1 MTDDQ
6 QVSASQEII
15 DLRDV
20 TLRIPGEC
28 FFCDVIDLDAKVLDE
43 KENDSDL
50 ESELNFLRD
59 KISEPGFSPYP
70 EEQLSWG
77 YHVCDLTKKAFIFAT
92 PTARLKQLGWQNLE
106 VFIRVFP
113 SFISCFCQK
122 YEKDDTL
129 FLLAEETLSLAYF
142 KKGTTVPEFI
152 YSLPVDPNDYTSIE
166 KVREKLISLT
176 HNDQLDFSG
185 DILLADQII
194 RTQDDRFNFYHFRDS
209 EGHNSDTEP
218 IKFDL
223 SAEFL
228 WRHDLRPSEFK
239 LSEKKRRSAVRS
251 RWKLLQFCLVFLL
264 VLGTSFA
271 GIQFCINRV
280 ELMGTEVEQMSQQVP
295 LVIKARELLHKLK
308 QQKLGGIDPF
318 GSIGRLAAHRGGTL
332 DDPHIWFTQ
341 ASFDSRNEIKL
352 EGQGRNVAA
361 INTFIGKLD
370 SLGVAKIRTG
380 RSGDEMRKIKSG
392 GGETTFEI
400 QLQMFEQKKSTGG
413 D

>member
-6 QVSASQEII
+6 EVSPSHEIV
-15 DLRDV
+15 DLSDV

-28 FFCDVIDLDAKVLDE
+28 FFCDIIDLDAKVLDE
-43 KENDSDL
+43 KEHDSDF
-50 ESELNFLRD
+50 ESELHFLRD
-59 KISEPGFSPYP
+59 KLSEPGFSPYP

-77 YHVCDLTKKAFIFAT
+77 YHLCKLTKRAFIFAT
-92 PTARLKQLGWQNLE
+92 PTVRLKQLGWQNLE
-106 VFIRVFP
+106 IFRRVFP
-113 SFISCFCQK
+113 SFVSCFCQK
-122 YEKDDTL
+122 YEKDTTL
-129 FLLAEETLSLAYF
+129 FLQAEDTLSLAYF
-142 KKGTTVPEFI
+142 KAGTTVPEFI
-152 YSLPVDPNDYTSIE
+152 YSLPVDPMDSTSVQQV
-166 KVREKLISLT
+166 KAKLILLT
-176 HNDQLDFSG
+176 QNDHLDFSG
-185 DILLADQII
+185 DILLADKII
-194 RTQDDRFNFYHFRDS
+194 RTQDDRFEFHHFGES
-209 EGHNSDTEP
+209 KENESDTEP

-223 SAEFL
+223 GAELL
-228 WRHDLRPSEFK
+228 WKHDLRPSEFK

-264 VLGTSFA
+264 LLGISFA
-271 GIQFCINRV
+271 GIKFCIKRV
-280 ELMGTEVEQMSQQVP
+280 ELMGKEVEQMSQQVP

-361 INTFIGKLD
+361 INTFIGKLE

-400 QLQMFEQKKSTGG
+400 QLQMFEQKKSDGG
-413 D
+413 N